1 MKQYRSDK
9 EIIEILADTIKMF
22 NNLLPEERRQLRRK
36 KRWGGR
42 TTEFVERLE
51 MRYDIVDVLS

>member
-1 MKQYRSDK
+1 MKYRSDK

-22 NNLLPEERRQLRRK
+22 NDLLPEERRQVRRK
-36 KRWGGR
+36 TRWGK

>member
-22 NNLLPEERRQLRRK
+22 NNLLPKERRQIRRK
-36 KRWGGR
+36 TRWGR

>member
-22 NNLLPEERRQLRRK
+22 NNLLPEERRQARRK
-36 KRWGGR
+36 TRWGR